1 MKLRTLALFCTVSL
15 LLFSGCGAISPKPG
29 DETKIDKTLPIVK
42 LTQNGVVEDMNSIA
56 FEWNAITDERV
67 KGIYVYKQKNNLEGS
82 ELRHYKT
89 LDNRFTTHFLDNG
102 ITPNTSYTY
111 SFRTFSKN
119 AESQMSE
126 MKIVNSLPVLQSV
139 VWIKSIENMPRTAK
153 IIWRPHANQKVKS
166 YIIERKTLIEESWKR
181 IATVDGRLNAEY
193 IDTGLK
199 DDYVYKYRVKV
210 VTFDNITST
219 PSEIVQVVTKPLPN
233 PVKYIVATTDLP
245 RKIEINW
252 EKSDAKDFARYNLY
266 RSSSSTGSYELIAKL
281 YNHTFT
287 DVIEE
292 DAKEYFYRVSVVEKN
307 GLESIHNKISIQ
319 GITLMKPQTP
329 SLLEAKLIGD
339 KIEINWKNK
348 DSRVVK
354 YSVVKK
360 SKTGWFDAKEE
371 EFVDIKGTSFRDP
384 EIGPNITY
392 YYKIY
397 AIDVHGI
404 KSNPSIEV
412 QVKTPV
418 SVIDRSKKEEIVQ
431 DKPSKLSKPVSKEVE
446 VILPT
451 QDFN

>member
-1 MKLRTLALFCTVSL
+1 MKLQILALFCTVSL
-15 LLFSGCGAISPKPG
+15 LLFSGCSATSPKPG

-42 LTQNGVVEDMNSIA
+42 LTQNGTVEDMNSLA

-67 KGIYVYKQKNNLEGS
+67 NGFYVYKQENSLEGS

-89 LDNRFTTHFLDNG
+89 LDNRFITHFLDRE

-111 SFRTFSKN
+111 AFKTFSKD

-126 MKIVNSLPVLQSV
+126 MKTINSLPVLQSV
-139 VWIKSIENMPRTAK
+139 VWIKSIENMPRAAK
-153 IIWRPHANQKVKS
+153 LIWRPHSNEKVKS
-166 YIIERKTLIEESWKR
+166 YIIERRTLEEESWKK
-181 IATVDGRLNAEY
+181 IATIDGRLNAEY

-199 DDYVYKYRVKV
+199 DDYVYKYRVRV
-210 VTFDNITST
+210 LTFDNITST

-252 EKSDAKDFARYNLY
+252 EKTDAKDFHRYHLY
-266 RSSSSTGSYELIAKL
+266 RSTSSNGRYELIAKL
-281 YNHTFT
+281 YNPTFT

-307 GLESIHNKISIQ
+307 GLESIHDKISIQ
-319 GITLMKPQTP
+319 GLTLMKPQTP
-329 SLLEAKLIGD
+329 SLLEAKLVGN
-339 KIEINWKNK
+339 KIEISWNNK
-348 DSRVVK
+348 DSRVKK

-360 SKTGWFDAKEE
+360 AKTGWFDAKEE
-371 EFVDIKGTSFRDP
+371 EFVDIKGTRFIDP

-392 YYKIY
+392 YYRVY
-397 AIDVHGI
+397 AIDAYGI
-404 KSNPSIEV
+404 KSKPSIEV

-418 SVIDRSKKEEIVQ
+418 SVADNSKKEEITQ
-431 DKPSKLSKPVSKEVE
+431 DRPSKPVNKEVE

>member
-1 MKLRTLALFCTVSL
+1 MKLRTLALFCAAFL
-15 LLFSGCGAISPKPG
+15 LVFSGCGGISPKPS

-56 FEWNAITDERV
+56 FEWNAIPDERV
-67 KGIYVYKQKNNLEGS
+67 KGIYIYKQKNNLEGS

-89 LDNRFTTHFLDNG
+89 IDNRFATHFLDRDV
-102 ITPNTSYTY
+102 TPDTSYTY
-111 SFRTFSKN
+111 SFKTFSKN

-126 MKIVNSLPVLQSV
+126 MKVLNSLPILQSV
-139 VWIKSIENMPRTAK
+139 VWIKSIENMPRAAK
-153 IIWRPHANQKVKS
+153 LIWRPHSNQKVKS
-166 YIIERKTLIEESWKR
+166 YIIERRTLEEDSWKK
-181 IATVDGRLNAEY
+181 IATIDGRLNAEY

-252 EKSDAKDFARYNLY
+252 EKSEAKDFARYHLY
-266 RSSSSTGSYELIAKL
+266 RSTSSTGSYELIAKL

-307 GLESIHNKISIQ
+307 GLESIHDKISIQ

-329 SLLEAKLIGD
+329 SLLAAKLVNN

-348 DSRVVK
+348 DSRVKK

-371 EFVDIKGTSFRDP
+371 EFVDIKGTSFSDP
-384 EIGPNITY
+384 EIGPNTTY
-392 YYKIY
+392 YYKVY
-397 AIDVHGI
+397 AIDAYGI
-404 KSNPSIEV
+404 KSEPSIDV

-418 SVIDRSKKEEIVQ
+418 SVKDNSKKEEITQ
-431 DKPSKLSKPVSKEVE
+431 DKASKPVNKEVE
-446 VILPT
+446 VIIPT

>member
-1 MKLRTLALFCTVSL
+1 MKLRTLALFCTAFL
-15 LLFSGCGAISPKPG
+15 LLFNGCSGISPKPS
-29 DETKIDKTLPIVK
+29 DEAKIDKTLPIIK
-42 LTQNGVVEDMNSIA
+42 LTQNGTVEDMNSIA
-56 FEWNAITDERV
+56 FEWSAIADERV
-67 KGIYVYKQKNNLEGS
+67 KGVYVYKQKNSASGS
-82 ELRHYKT
+82 ELKHYKT
-89 LDNRFTTHFLDNG
+89 LDNRFTTHFLDRD

-111 SFRTFSKN
+111 GFKTFSQN

-126 MKIVNSLPVLQSV
+126 MKTLSSLPVLQSV
-139 VWIKSIENMPRTAK
+139 VWIKSIENMPRAAK
-153 IIWRPHANQKVKS
+153 IIWRPHENQKVKAYS
-166 YIIERKTLIEESWKR
+166 IERRTLEEESWKK

-199 DDYVYKYRVKV
+199 DDFVYKYRVKV
-210 VTFDNITST
+210 ITFDGITST

-252 EKSDAKDFARYNLY
+252 EKSEAKDFSRYNLY
-266 RSSSSTGSYELIAKL
+266 RSTSSNGSYEHIAKL
-281 YNHTFT
+281 YNNTFT

-307 GLESIHNKISIQ
+307 GLESIHDKISIQ

-329 SLLEAKLIGD
+329 SLLEAKLVGN

-354 YSVVKK
+354 YSVIKK

-371 EFVDIKGTSFRDP
+371 EFVDIKGLMFSDP
-384 EIGPNITY
+384 EIGPNVTY
-392 YYKIY
+392 YYRVY
-397 AIDVHGI
+397 AIDAYGI
-404 KSNPSIEV
+404 KSKPSIEV

-418 SVIDRSKKEEIVQ
+418 SVKDNSKKEAITQ
-431 DKPSKLSKPVSKEVE
+431 DKPSSKPANKEVE
-446 VILPT
+446 VIIPT

>member
-1 MKLRTLALFCTVSL
+1 MKLRTLALFCAASLL
-15 LLFSGCGAISPKPG
+15 LLFSGCGGISPKPS

-42 LTQNGVVEDMNSIA
+42 LTQSGTVEDMNAIA
-56 FEWNAITDERV
+56 FEWNAIVDERV
-67 KGIYVYKQKNNLEGS
+67 KGVYVYKQKNSLEGS
-82 ELRHYKT
+82 ELRRYKT
-89 LDNRFTTHFLDNG
+89 LNNRFTTHFLDNDV
-102 ITPNTSYTY
+102 TPDTSYTY
-111 SFRTFSKN
+111 SFKTFSQD

-126 MKIVNSLPVLQSV
+126 MKTLNSLPVLQSV
-139 VWIKSIENMPRTAK
+139 VWIKSIENMPRAAK
-153 IIWRPHANQKVKS
+153 LIWRPHANQKVKS
-166 YIIERKTLIEESWKR
+166 YIIERRTLEEESWKR
-181 IATVDGRLNAEY
+181 IATIDGRLNAEF

-199 DDYVYKYRVKV
+199 DDFVYKYRVKV
-210 VTFDNITST
+210 ETFDKITST

-233 PVKYIVATTDLP
+233 PVRYIVATTDLP

-252 EKSDAKDFARYNLY
+252 EKSEAKDFHRYHLY
-266 RSSSSTGSYELIAKL
+266 RSTSSTGSYELIAKL
-281 YNHTFT
+281 YNPTFT

-292 DAKEYFYRVSVVEKN
+292 DSKEYFYRVSVVEKN
-307 GLESIHNKISIQ
+307 GLESIHDKISIQ

-339 KIEINWKNK
+339 KIEINWNNK
-348 DSRVVK
+348 DSRVIK

-371 EFVDIKGTSFRDP
+371 EFIDIKGTRFTDP

-392 YYKIY
+392 YYRVY
-397 AIDVHGI
+397 AIDAYGL

-418 SVIDRSKKEEIVQ
+418 SVKDNSKKEEITQ
-431 DKPSKLSKPVSKEVE
+431 DKLSKPANKEVE
-446 VILPT
+446 VIIPT

>member
-1 MKLRTLALFCTVSL
+1 MKLQTLALFCAVSL
-15 LLFSGCGAISPKPG
+15 LVFSGCGGILPKPS

-56 FEWNAITDERV
+56 FEWNFITDERV
-67 KGIYVYKQKNNLEGS
+67 KGIYIYKQKNNLEGS

-89 LDNRFTTHFLDNG
+89 IDNRFATHFLDRDV
-102 ITPNTSYTY
+102 TPDTSYTY
-111 SFRTFSKN
+111 SFKTFSKN

-126 MKIVNSLPVLQSV
+126 MKVLNSLPVLQSV
-139 VWIKSIENMPRTAK
+139 VWIKSIENMPRAAK
-153 IIWRPHANQKVKS
+153 LIWRPHSNQKVKS
-166 YIIERKTLIEESWKR
+166 YIIERRTLEEDSWEE
-181 IATVDGRLNAEY
+181 IATIDGRHNAEY
-193 IDTGLK
+193 INMGLK
-199 DDYVYKYRVKV
+199 DDYVYKYRVRV
-210 VTFDNITST
+210 ETFDNIVST

-233 PVKYIVATTDLP
+233 SVKYIVATTDLP

-252 EKSDAKDFARYNLY
+252 EKSKAKDFARYHLY
-266 RSSSSTGSYELIAKL
+266 RSTSSTGSYELIAKL
-281 YNHTFT
+281 YNYTFV

-292 DAKEYFYRVSVVEKN
+292 DAQEYFYRVSVVEKN
-307 GLESIHNKISIQ
+307 GLESIHDKISIQ

-329 SLLEAKLIGD
+329 SLLAATLVNN

-348 DSRVVK
+348 DSRVKK

-371 EFVDIKGTSFRDP
+371 EFVDIKGTNFSDP

-392 YYKIY
+392 YYRIY
-397 AIDVHGI
+397 AIDAYGI

-412 QVKTPV
+412 QVTTPV
-418 SVIDRSKKEEIVQ
+418 SVKDNSKKEEIIQ
-431 DKPSKLSKPVSKEVE
+431 DKPFNPVNKEVE
-446 VILPT
+446 VIIPT